1 MACFY
6 LANLFYWGSALRI
19 AWVSSAT
26 AIRQNSNWDRVCT
39 IPAVSNPCHLSI
51 EHCDL
56 WKIHCL
62 KYHRDYHDDRDRQHH
77 HQPTAALISD
87 VLEGG
92 SDVDFLWTLSNHFSE
107 TDNQIGHHNH
117 ARKIIKL
124 IPFVDLHEDQRSHL
138 GHPVK
143 DHVDENIRP
152 RSANSVAGDKN
163 VDDNDYDDDRG
174 GVIDDNGDD
183 Y

>member
-39 IPAVSNPCHLSI
+39 IPAVSNRCHLSI

-124 IPFVDLHEDQRSHL
+124 IPFVDLQEDQRSHL
-138 GHPVK
+138 GHPVE

-163 VDDNDYDDDRG
+163 VDDDDYDDDRG